1 MNRRDSSVP
10 VKERLV
16 PAVGFLP
23 LAVSTHVEEFGMAA
37 HAICRAS
44 HRGIGFATVE
54 LNDIRQVFATAIPQ
68 RGCTLRE
75 QTEDAL
81 QSLDVVLRAEG
92 SRRSIIQQTV
102 FLAEPS
108 QIDECRQIIRDFYG
122 ADLPAT
128 SYIPQPPCGGTLLLI
143 EAHGVGRGKS
153 EVEIERVS
161 EQLVVLRHD
170 GMTWGYCTPL
180 VPRAWTTPKACITC
194 TKYGTHC
201 TPVVP
206 RTSTAGAYE
215 SAANT
220 LHLICSLLHGGGV
233 RFDQVI
239 RTWLYLGGIV
249 AAEGPTQRYKEL
261 NRARADFYKD
271 IPFVAGY
278 QRETRR
284 DPIFPASTGIGTEG
298 RELTASAIALATDR
312 DDIIATP
319 LENPRQTSAYDY
331 ARSYSLQSPKFSRAM
346 ALSYGPDNI
355 MFISGTASI
364 THSESRHVGD
374 VVAQTHESLDNIE
387 ALISEDNLDRHGL
400 PGFGSSL
407 EGLGIVRVYVKR
419 KEDYPRI
426 QAVCAQRLGE
436 VPTIYVTADVCRP
449 ELLVEIE
456 GIAFSRRGPSPSSSV
471 LRGPHFREIAP
482 KPKISARPA

>member
-1 MNRRDSSVP
+1 MS
-10 VKERLV
+10 
-16 PAVGFLP
+16 
-23 LAVSTHVEEFGMAA
+23 A
-37 HAICRAS
+37 HAMCKAS
-44 HRGIGFATVE
+44 HQGIGLATVE
-54 LNDIRQVFATAIPQ
+54 LNDIGHVFATAIPQ
-68 RGCTLRE
+68 CGGTLGE
-75 QTEDAL
+75 QAENAL
-81 QSLDVVLRAEG
+81 QSLDDVLRAEG
-92 SRRSIIQQTV
+92 TRQSIIRQTV
-102 FLAEPS
+102 FLTEPS

-128 SYIPQPPCGGTLLLI
+128 SYVPQPPCGGKLLSI
-143 EAHGVGRGKS
+143 EAHGVRRGRC

-161 EQLVVLRHD
+161 EQLVMLRHD

-206 RTSTAGAYE
+206 GTSTAGAYE

-220 LHLICSLLHGGGV
+220 LHRIRSLLHGGGV

-249 AAEGPTQRYKEL
+249 AAEGTTQRYKEL

-271 IPFVAGY
+271 IPFLADY

-284 DPIFPASTGIGTEG
+284 GPVFPASTGIGTEG
-298 RELTASAIALATDR
+298 RDLTARAIALATDR
-312 DDIIATP
+312 DDIIAMA

-346 ALSYGPDNI
+346 ALSYGPDMTI
-355 MFISGTASI
+355 FISGTASI
-364 THSESRHVGD
+364 TNSESRHLGD
-374 VVAQTHESLDNIE
+374 AVAQTHESLDNIE
-387 ALISEDNLDRHGL
+387 ALISEDNLGRHGL

-407 EGLGIVRVYVKR
+407 EGLGQVRVYIKR
-419 KEDYPRI
+419 TEDYPKI
-426 QAVCAQRLGE
+426 LAVCAQRLGE
-436 VPTIYVTADVCRP
+436 VPAIYTTADVCRP

-456 GIAFSRRGPSPSSSV
+456 GIAFSRREPSPPSSV

-482 KPKISARPA
+482 RPKIAARPQ